1 MMFEHVTLR
10 RAEGGDPISV
20 GEVVEALFYYQ
31 RVHVVVD
38 RGTLFSWLRRIGPDH
53 LLSHLQRSDLSAVY
67 CEEMLGAQTGSVGP
81 LQVHNLIAF
90 TLAGHEDV
98 GKLKS
103 SDDRLIYELE
113 RLPMDKSV
121 ARRFAKQFLRR
132 VPVRKFSG
140 SHFVAEGIPKLARR
154 DLSDADFTKEAVRQL
169 LALSL
174 GGHDPGSNF
183 RFDIVDSDLGIYVF
197 HDIDLATVN
206 AKRASLSPAVEAL
219 TVAHLLSQIQEAS
232 ADLALA
238 SFYGGDFVTSQA
250 ASAIIRVRHESA
262 LRRTDLNTDARKQF
276 VEIVLPD
283 SPTFAEVVNAGERSL
298 KDALTL
304 VDQAVRFKH
313 WLKSAN
319 PDEGLVRTYMRDIS
333 SEGWVQRL
341 PAKSLRYMLTLAL
354 DATNPAAGLLAG
366 FADNF
371 LVEKLLGGWRPNH
384 FVNTKLQPF
393 IRGS

>member
-1 MMFEHVTLR
+1 MFEHIALR

-20 GEVVEALFYYQ
+20 GEVVEALLYYQ

-38 RGTLFSWLRRIGPDH
+38 RGTLFAWLRHIGPDH
-53 LLSHLQRSDLSAVY
+53 LLSLLQRSDISAVY
-67 CEEMLGAQTGSVGP
+67 CEEMLGAQTDFVGP
-81 LQVHNLIAF
+81 LQVHNLVAI
-90 TLAGHEDV
+90 TLSGHEGV

-103 SDDRLIYELE
+103 SEDRLIYELE
-113 RLPMDKSV
+113 RLPIDKSV

-140 SHFVAEGIPKLARR
+140 SHFAAQGITELAKR
-154 DLSDADFTKEAVRQL
+154 DLLDSEFTKLAVRQL
-169 LALSL
+169 VALSP
-174 GGHDPGSNF
+174 GGHDPGNNF
-183 RFDIVDSDLGIYVF
+183 RFDIVNSDLGMYVF
-197 HDIDLATVN
+197 HDIDLAMIN

-219 TVAHLLSQIQEAS
+219 TVAHLLSQMQDAS
-232 ADLALA
+232 ADLAIA

-250 ASAIIRVRHESA
+250 ASAIIKVRHESV
-262 LRRTDLNTDARKQF
+262 LRRTELNTDARKQF

-298 KDALTL
+298 KEALTL

-313 WLKSAN
+313 WLRTAH

-341 PAKSLRYMLTLAL
+341 PTKSLRYMLTLAL
-354 DATNPAAGLLAG
+354 DATNPAARLLAG

-371 LVEKLLGGWRPNH
+371 LIEKLLGGWRPNH
-384 FVNTKLQPF
+384 FVNARLQPF
-393 IRGS
+393 IRGG